1 MANFF
6 LLLSPRIIELKN
18 SLLRSDRQSGKRTSF
33 MILIGL
39 AFWIGLFILS
49 SHVLF
54 YFQSIDVIG
63 DLLAHYLLE
72 MLLLTFFSLLIFSH
86 IINGLSIL
94 YLSNDL
100 ELYHSVPADPD
111 EVFLSRIFLTLLES
125 SWMVMVFGIPILMAF
140 AYVYHPSP
148 WFYVNLVHSGLA
160 LIIITAGLGGLF
172 DMILVCIFPAHRT
185 RDIIMLLVILVLI
198 ALYLMFRL
206 LQPERLVDPDAFFS
220 IVQYLN
226 ALEGPK
232 SPYLPTHW
240 VSEVLWANLRG
251 LNLESYLFKMIL
263 LWSTA
268 LSLIFINLWIARG
281 LYFVGFSKSQ
291 EAKRRRI
298 GYRIVD
304 KVLNFINKPLGQD
317 TAIMIAKDIRIFFR
331 DNSQWSQLLLLGALI
346 IVYLYNFSVLPLTRS
361 PVKLEFLQ
369 NELAFLNMGL
379 AGFVLSAISVRFVF
393 SSVSAE
399 GNAFWIIKSS
409 PITLKKLLWIKYI
422 LYILPMTILG
432 EILIVATNYLLNV
445 TPLMMMISSL
455 TILLAVS
462 GIVSLGIGLGA
473 VYPKFR
479 HQNIA
484 EVATG
489 FGGVLYM
496 IICTVF
502 LGIVILLEAGPVY
515 ILFMADMK
523 GRNITS
529 LEWIFIFFSFVL
541 VLFIMIIST
550 YLPMRMG
557 VKSLE
562 EFE

>member
-1 MANFF
+1 
-6 LLLSPRIIELKN
+6 
-18 SLLRSDRQSGKRTSF
+18 

-39 AFWIGLFILS
+39 VFWIGLFILS
-49 SHVLF
+49 SRVLF

-72 MLLLTFFSLLIFSH
+72 MLLLIFFSLLIFSH
-86 IINGLSIL
+86 IINGLSLL

-100 ELYHSVPADPD
+100 ELYHSVPADLD
-111 EVFLSRIFLTLLES
+111 EVFLSRFFLTMLES
-125 SWMVMVFGIPILMAF
+125 SWMVMVFGFPILMAF
-140 AYVYHPSP
+140 AYVYHPSL
-148 WFYVNLVHSGLA
+148 WFYINLVHSGLA
-160 LIIITAGLGGLF
+160 LIIITAGLATLF
-172 DMILVCIFPAHRT
+172 DMFLVCIFPAHRT
-185 RDIIMLLVILVLI
+185 RDIVMLLVILVLI

-232 SPYLPTHW
+232 SPYLPTRW
-240 VSEVLWANLRG
+240 VSEVLWSNLRG
-251 LNLESYLFKMIL
+251 FNPESFVFKMIM

-268 LSLIFINLWIARG
+268 LSLIYINLWTARS
-281 LYFVGFSKSQ
+281 LYFIGFSKSQ
-291 EAKRRRI
+291 EAKRRRSR
-298 GYRIVD
+298 YKMVD
-304 KVLNFINKPLGQD
+304 RALNLVNRPLGQD
-317 TAIMIAKDIRIFFR
+317 TTVMIAKDIRIFFR

-393 SSVSAE
+393 SSVSSE

-409 PITLKKLLWIKYI
+409 PIALKKLLWIKYV
-422 LYILPMTILG
+422 LYILPMAVLG
-432 EILIVATNYLLNV
+432 EILIIATNYLLNV

-473 VYPKFR
+473 IYPKFR

-489 FGGVLYM
+489 FGGLLYM
-496 IICTVF
+496 IVCAVF
-502 LGIVILLEAGPVY
+502 LGLVILLEAVPVY
-515 ILFMADMK
+515 MLFMADLR
-523 GRNITS
+523 GRNITI
-529 LEWIFIFFSFVL
+529 LEWIFISFSFVL
-541 VLFIMIIST
+541 VLIIMIVST
-550 YLPMRMG
+550 YIPMRMG
-557 VKSLE
+557 VKALE
-562 EFE
+562 EYE

>member
-1 MANFF
+1 MANLF

-18 SLLRSDRQSGKRTSF
+18 SLFRSGGQSGKRTLF

-39 AFWIGLFILS
+39 IFWIGLFILS
-49 SHVLF
+49 SRVLF
-54 YFQSIDVIG
+54 YFHSIDVIG

-94 YLSNDL
+94 YLSHDL
-100 ELYHSVPADPD
+100 ELYHSIPADLD
-111 EVFLSRIFLTLLES
+111 EVFLSRFFLTLLES
-125 SWMVMVFGIPILMAF
+125 SWMVLVFGFPILMAF
-140 AYVYHPSP
+140 AYVYHPSL
-148 WFYVNLVHSGLA
+148 WFYINLTHSGLA
-160 LIIITAGLGGLF
+160 LAIITAGLATLF
-172 DMILVCIFPAHRT
+172 DMFLVCIFPAHRT
-185 RDIIMLLVILVLI
+185 RDIVMLLVILVLI

-220 IVQYLN
+220 IAQYLN

-240 VSEVLWANLRG
+240 VSEVLWSNLRG
-251 LNLESYLFKMIL
+251 LNSESYLFKMVM

-268 LSLIFINLWIARG
+268 LSLIFINLWVARS

-291 EAKRRRI
+291 EAKRRRS
-298 GYRIVD
+298 GYKIFERA
-304 KVLNFINKPLGQD
+304 LNLVNRPLGQD

-393 SSVSAE
+393 SSVSSE

-409 PITLKKLLWIKYI
+409 PIALKKLLWIKYI
-422 LYILPMTILG
+422 LYILPMVVLG
-432 EILIVATNYLLNV
+432 EILIIATNYLLNV

-473 VYPKFR
+473 IYPKFR

-496 IICTVF
+496 IICAFF
-502 LGIVILLEAGPVY
+502 LGLVILLEAVPVY
-515 ILFMADMK
+515 MLFMADVR
-523 GRNITS
+523 GRSIS
-529 LEWIFIFFSFVL
+529 ILEWIFICFSFGL
-541 VLFIMIIST
+541 VLIIMIVST
-550 YLPMRMG
+550 YIPMRMG
-557 VKSLE
+557 VKALE
-562 EFE
+562 EYE